1 MTDEQLKAQAWL
13 EGIKQIDS
21 EITENERVKQRIFED
36 LTRCTARYADDK
48 VQAAN
53 VNTMQDAMVA
63 YAAVGKEM
71 DDNTDR
77 LIALK
82 MQVLHVV
89 NDIDNTV
96 YRSLLKKHYINLKP
110 WWIVSREMNYSET
123 AIYELHKQALDE
135 VFKRL

>member
-13 EGIKQIDS
+13 EGVMQIDL
-21 EITENERVKQRIFED
+21 EIAENERVKRRIFED
-36 LTRCTARYADDK
+36 LTRCAARYADDK
-48 VQAAN
+48 VQTSKT
-53 VNTMQDAMVA
+53 NTIENAMIA
-63 YAAVGKEM
+63 YAAAEKEM
-71 DDNTDR
+71 NDNTDR

-82 MQVLHVV
+82 TQVLCVV

-96 YRSLLKKHYINLKP
+96 YRTLLKKHYINLKQ
-110 WWIVSREMNYSET
+110 WWLVAQEMNYSEA